1 MNLAQLLVRA
11 SRVHPARDALM
22 LGAQPLFSYAALA
35 ARVARLAGHLRHGL
49 GLAPGD
55 RVALCLGNG
64 ESYLEVLYAAWWAG
78 LVVVPINARLHPAE
92 VGFILQDSA
101 CALLV
106 ADEAL
111 GASLLAPTRGADP
124 ARPLLVPGV
133 MTVTVRRETGSF
145 VSRYLWVLAVAVLEH
160 SGPAVG
166 KSSCGW
172 DLCAE
177 RLAVCTGRELAWDRG
192 IRAARIYSWTGHL
205 RKRGGLPAGAVSRA
219 GVARRSGP
227 LTLRRRADACIWLW
241 GAACR
246 SPQPY
251 RRIVLLEC
259 CPTHRGT

>member
-1 MNLAQLLVRA
+1 MNQAKT
-11 SRVHPARDALM
+11 SGALPCRPPM
-22 LGAQPLFSYAALA
+22 KKG
-35 ARVARLAGHLRHGL
+35 
-49 GLAPGD
+49 
-55 RVALCLGNG
+55 
-64 ESYLEVLYAAWWAG
+64 AAWWPP
-78 LVVVPINARLHPAE
+78 LERR
-92 VGFILQDSA
+92 SA
-101 CALLV
+101 FAV
-106 ADEAL
+106 
-111 GASLLAPTRGADP
+111 R
-124 ARPLLVPGV
+124 RRFHRRV
-133 MTVTVRRETGSF
+133 MTVTVRGETGSF